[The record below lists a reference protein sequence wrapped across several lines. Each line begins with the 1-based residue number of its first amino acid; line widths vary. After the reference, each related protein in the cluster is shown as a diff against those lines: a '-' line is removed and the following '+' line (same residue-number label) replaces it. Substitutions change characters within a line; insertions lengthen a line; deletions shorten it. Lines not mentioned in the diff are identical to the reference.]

1 MATFLRP
8 ERPIATGR
16 RTTITDVARAAGV
29 SIAVV
34 SYALNGRP
42 GVSDRTRRRVLQ
54 VAEELGWRPSVA
66 ARTLRGAAGAV
77 ALVLVRDAVGA
88 AATATDL
95 ELSDGL
101 RDVLDGRLSLAVHLL
116 GSPAA
121 AALAIADWWAEQRY
135 DAVVLTGI
143 RREDPRLAAVE
154 RLGAVA
160 VLVDHVALPGDGS
173 GDAPSNPPPPAAPR
187 PPTPTTTPTSTS
199 TSTQTVALDPSA
211 DTKVGRYLSDLGHRR
226 VAVLASAL
234 DLRSGRGAAEAVSA
248 EVARRGGVTVVES
261 CTTLEDVASTAR
273 RLLASPGRPTA
284 VVTADDQGA
293 LVVLDVA
300 RRAGLD
306 VPWDLSVV
314 AGRDAPVLRLS
325 TPSVTAVARPD
336 RALGQEAGRRVL
348 RALGRSDVTVP
359 GPGTSPS
366 TGPGTA
372 LGPGA
377 SQGGVTLRD
386 EPLPAVPGG
395 RLVVRGTTSPP
406 R

>member
-66 ARTLRGAAGAV
+66 ARTLRGAAGSV

-160 VLVDHVALPGDGS
+160 VLVDHVALPGDASGDAS
-173 GDAPSNPPPPAAPR
+173 GDAPSNPPPAAPR
-187 PPTPTTTPTSTS
+187 PPTPTSTS
-199 TSTQTVALDPSA
+199 THTVALDPSA

-226 VAVLASAL
+226 VAVLASAP

-248 EVARRGGVTVVES
+248 EVTRRGGVAVVES

-273 RLLASPGRPTA
+273 RLLASPERPTA
-284 VVTADDQGA
+284 VVTSDDQGA

-300 RRAGLD
+300 RRAGLA

-325 TPSVTAVARPD
+325 TPPVTAVARPD

-348 RALGRSDVTVP
+348 RTLGRDAAP
-359 GPGTSPS
+359 GPGAAPAPS
-366 TGPGTA
+366 TPP
-372 LGPGA
+372 GPGA
-377 SQGGVTLRD
+377 SPGGSTPRV

>member
-66 ARTLRGAAGAV
+66 ARTLRGAAGSV
-77 ALVLVRDAVGA
+77 ALVLVRDAVGIA
-88 AATATDL
+88 STATDL

-101 RDVLDGRLSLAVHLL
+101 RDVLDGHLSLAVHLL
-116 GSPAA
+116 GSTATAA
-121 AALAIADWWAEQRY
+121 GAIADWWAEQRY
-135 DAVVLTGI
+135 DAVVLTGV
-143 RREDPRLAAVE
+143 RHEDPRLAVVA
-154 RLGAVA
+154 RLGAAA
-160 VLVDHVALPGDGS
+160 VLVDHVAPVRDPR
-173 GDAPSNPPPPAAPR
+173 DQAAPVSSAPPR
-187 PPTPTTTPTSTS
+187 PEPRA
-199 TSTQTVALDPSA
+199 VALDPSA
-211 DTKVGRYLSDLGHRR
+211 DTKVGRYVSDLGHRR
-226 VAVLASAL
+226 VAVLAPAA

-248 EVARRGGVTVVES
+248 EVVRRGGVAVVES
-261 CTTLEDVASTAR
+261 CTTLADVAATAR
-273 RLLASPGRPTA
+273 RLLASPERPTA
-284 VVTADDQGA
+284 IVTSDDQGA

-300 RRAGLD
+300 RRAGLA

-314 AGRDAPVLRLS
+314 AGRDSPVLRLS
-325 TPSVTAVARPD
+325 TPPVTAVGRPD
-336 RALGQEAGRRVL
+336 RELGQEAGRQVL
-348 RALGRSDVTVP
+348 RALGRSDGTVP
-359 GPGTSPS
+359 GPEAGPDA
-366 TGPGTA
+366 GPDAAPGTA
-372 LGPGA
+372 TSHP
-377 SQGGVTLRD
+377 